1 MKKILLVILLILG
14 VAGAFVGLRYPSA
27 VVDLIKG
34 TDPVSSYVA
43 GSADIILPDI
53 ATYRQDFGDWSSDTL
68 GATSDT
74 MAGYGCTVTSVANAI
89 TNVTGSQMSP
99 KKLNDTLS
107 RIDGYTSRGWLIWSK
122 VAEATDGAVQIT
134 VHGTPTHEK
143 IDQCMASGSY
153 PIVKIKL
160 GGVVPHWV
168 MLVGRRDG
176 EYLMRDPLQGGPADQ
191 PIEVSRRAQKIH
203 SLRCLSK
210 T

>member
-1 MKKILLVILLILG
+1 MKKILLAILLSLSAAS
-14 VAGAFVGLRYPSA
+14 VFVGLRYPSV

-34 TDPVSSYVA
+34 TDPVPSYVA
-43 GSADIILPDI
+43 GAADINLPDI
-53 ATYRQDFGDWSSDTL
+53 ATYRQDANEWSSDTL
-68 GATSDT
+68 GTTSDT

-89 TNVTGSQMSP
+89 TNVTGNQTSP
-99 KKLNDTLS
+99 KVLNDTLS
-107 RIDGYTSRGWLIWSK
+107 RINGYTNRGWLIWSK
-122 VAEATDGAVQIT
+122 VAEATNGAVQIT

-143 IDQCMASGSY
+143 IDQCMAAGSY

-176 EYLMRDPLQGGPADQ
+176 EYMMRDPLQGGPTDL
-191 PIEVSRRAQKIH
+191 PIAVSKRAQKIH